1 MTFGCDVPSA
11 VHAEGCVPKAGG
23 APARLLFSEQT
34 NRRGLVMEISIT
46 DLASLRNKKSFLDCP
61 LCSVVASATRRERG
75 RVMRSGAA
83 ALALC
88 LMAVVAAGDDA
99 GDVAFGE
106 GARGRPRVEA
116 ADDSSGAFGTLR
128 SSITAGAP
136 DSPPYPAYPPAAPVA
151 PPAPH
156 YPHYPAWP
164 DAPSPPPIPANP
176 PPPYPPWRPGAPPA
190 PPYPPAPPHP
200 PRPPHPAAPHP
211 PPPYTTPP
219 PTRMVYPPHPL
230 GSPAYPPAPLAP
242 APPPPPPPSRST
254 AVFFFA
260 CAAFIV
266 CTAAWIGFVAGAD
279 RPNGDSPD
287 GGGFTGGLRRRL
299 FGEYGSDDELDL
311 ELELE
316 TGRMTLDGSHESSDV
331 DASAGDFFGRGGAR
345 GRTATTPV
353 DDVRNVM
360 ARVARGAKAGFD
372 ALKTAV
378 RAGEE
383 NLQLVAPLLGSD
395 ASLSGHEGQRGD
407 QGAGVRM
414 VAIPE
419 DTEAGVDGDGVSSM
433 AGPSRRASRHH
444 MRPGSREL
452 RSSLVV
458 DPNETASPFRPDAHP
473 VSLQSASSIAA
484 DDSDHGRD
492 AELDVLN
499 PNYGRVDGVI
509 GMDREMYAFVPDVPV
524 TYEDDY
530 ASESDAGYT
539 SRGSAFSE
547 GYSSRGGAGGT
558 RTPRTPSGI
567 HYYGVRAAVPGG
579 GGARPSNRR
588 YDEGWTDEV

>member
-1 MTFGCDVPSA
+1 M
-11 VHAEGCVPKAGG
+11 
-23 APARLLFSEQT
+23 
-34 NRRGLVMEISIT
+34 
-46 DLASLRNKKSFLDCP
+46 
-61 LCSVVASATRRERG
+61 
-75 RVMRSGAA
+75 
-83 ALALC
+83 
-88 LMAVVAAGDDA
+88 
-99 GDVAFGE
+99 
-106 GARGRPRVEA
+106 
-116 ADDSSGAFGTLR
+116 
-128 SSITAGAP
+128 
-136 DSPPYPAYPPAAPVA
+136 
-151 PPAPH
+151 
-156 YPHYPAWP
+156 
-164 DAPSPPPIPANP
+164 
-176 PPPYPPWRPGAPPA
+176 
-190 PPYPPAPPHP
+190 
-200 PRPPHPAAPHP
+200 
-211 PPPYTTPP
+211 
-219 PTRMVYPPHPL
+219 
-230 GSPAYPPAPLAP
+230 
-242 APPPPPPPSRST
+242 
-254 AVFFFA
+254 FFFA

-279 RPNGDSPD
+279 RPNDGNDD
-287 GGGFTGGLRRRL
+287 TGGGGFTGGLRRRL

-331 DASAGDFFGRGGAR
+331 DASAGDFFGRGAAR
-345 GRTATTPV
+345 GSRATTPV

-360 ARVARGAKAGFD
+360 VRVARGAKAGFD

-458 DPNETASPFRPDAHP
+458 DPNETASPFRPDALP

-499 PNYGRVDGVI
+499 PNYGRVDGVL

-524 TYEDDY
+524 AYEDDY

>member
-1 MTFGCDVPSA
+1 
-11 VHAEGCVPKAGG
+11 
-23 APARLLFSEQT
+23 
-34 NRRGLVMEISIT
+34 
-46 DLASLRNKKSFLDCP
+46 
-61 LCSVVASATRRERG
+61 
-75 RVMRSGAA
+75 
-83 ALALC
+83 
-88 LMAVVAAGDDA
+88 
-99 GDVAFGE
+99 
-106 GARGRPRVEA
+106 
-116 ADDSSGAFGTLR
+116 
-128 SSITAGAP
+128 
-136 DSPPYPAYPPAAPVA
+136 
-151 PPAPH
+151 
-156 YPHYPAWP
+156 
-164 DAPSPPPIPANP
+164 
-176 PPPYPPWRPGAPPA
+176 
-190 PPYPPAPPHP
+190 
-200 PRPPHPAAPHP
+200 
-211 PPPYTTPP
+211 
-219 PTRMVYPPHPL
+219 
-230 GSPAYPPAPLAP
+230 
-242 APPPPPPPSRST
+242 
-254 AVFFFA
+254 
-260 CAAFIV
+260 
-266 CTAAWIGFVAGAD
+266 
-279 RPNGDSPD
+279 
-287 GGGFTGGLRRRL
+287 
-299 FGEYGSDDELDL
+299 
-311 ELELE
+311 
-316 TGRMTLDGSHESSDV
+316 V
-331 DASAGDFFGRGGAR
+331 DASAGDFFGRRGAR
-345 GRTATTPV
+345 GSTATTPV
-353 DDVRNVM
+353 DDVRDVM

-579 GGARPSNRR
+579 GGARGSSNRR

>member
-1 MTFGCDVPSA
+1 M
-11 VHAEGCVPKAGG
+11 
-23 APARLLFSEQT
+23 
-34 NRRGLVMEISIT
+34 
-46 DLASLRNKKSFLDCP
+46 
-61 LCSVVASATRRERG
+61 
-75 RVMRSGAA
+75 
-83 ALALC
+83 
-88 LMAVVAAGDDA
+88 
-99 GDVAFGE
+99 
-106 GARGRPRVEA
+106 
-116 ADDSSGAFGTLR
+116 
-128 SSITAGAP
+128 
-136 DSPPYPAYPPAAPVA
+136 
-151 PPAPH
+151 
-156 YPHYPAWP
+156 
-164 DAPSPPPIPANP
+164 
-176 PPPYPPWRPGAPPA
+176 
-190 PPYPPAPPHP
+190 
-200 PRPPHPAAPHP
+200 
-211 PPPYTTPP
+211 
-219 PTRMVYPPHPL
+219 
-230 GSPAYPPAPLAP
+230 
-242 APPPPPPPSRST
+242 
-254 AVFFFA
+254 FFFA

-331 DASAGDFFGRGGAR
+331 DASAGDFFGRRGAR
-345 GRTATTPV
+345 GSTATTPV
-353 DDVRNVM
+353 DDVRDVM

-433 AGPSRRASRHH
+433 TGPRARASRHH

-499 PNYGRVDGVI
+499 PNYGRVDGVL
-509 GMDREMYAFVPDVPV
+509 GDEREMYAFVPDVPV